1 MKSPIIVAL
10 DMGPENALEL
20 AKKIDPQECKVKVGS
35 QLFTIGGPLVIEK
48 LNDLGFD
55 VFLDLKFHDI
65 PNTVRK
71 AVQASIKMDVWML
84 NVHSLGGKEM
94 LRAAYEAVEN
104 ASIKPLLIGV
114 TVLTSLNDKALKE
127 VGLELNTKDQVL
139 LLAELCQTEGL
150 NGVVCSPLE
159 LTTLRES
166 LNKDFL
172 LITPGIRSNKLDK
185 DDQQR
190 ISTPY
195 EAISSG
201 ADYIVVGREITND
214 INPSKKIRKILE
226 AV

>member
-10 DMGPENALEL
+10 DMGPKNALDL
-20 AKKIDPQECKVKVGS
+20 AKEIDPRECKVKVGS

-48 LNDLGFD
+48 LKDLGFD
-55 VFLDLKFHDI
+55 IFLDLKFHDI
-65 PNTVRK
+65 PNTVKK
-71 AVQASIKMDVWML
+71 AVEATIKMGVWML

-94 LRAAYEAVEN
+94 LRAAHEVIEK
-104 ASIKPLLIGV
+104 ASIKPLLVGV
-114 TVLTSLNDKALKE
+114 TVLTSLNDNALKE

-150 NGVVCSPLE
+150 NGVVCSPHE
-159 LTTLRES
+159 LTMLRES
-166 LNKDFL
+166 LNEDFL

-226 AV
+226 TV